1 VPTDPPPDG
10 HTPASTPPHFSIARN
25 ARYGIVL
32 FLIYSAFYAGFVALS
47 VFAPQDMKSPVN
59 WLGGVNVAI
68 AYGMG
73 LIVLAL
79 VLAAIYLFA
88 TRSTGESDRGM

>member
-1 VPTDPPPDG
+1 M
-10 HTPASTPPHFSIARN
+10 PAAAPPHFSIARN
-25 ARYGIVL
+25 AKYGIIL
-32 FLIYSAFYAGFVALS
+32 FFIYSAFYAGFVGIS
-47 VFAPQDMKSPVN
+47 VFAPEDMKSPVN

-88 TRSTGESDRGM
+88 TRSTGQSDRGM